1 MINDLEAAWQ
11 EIESKK
17 AEGSSEYV
25 KMVCPDLLCRVYIGI
40 TGIPSK
46 RYIIFEIPEAEKHQF
61 DAFVE
66 PKGFKLSLEETVVK
80 HSGYV
85 SCIMQA
91 SSSANNDVF
100 SIVVSDIID
109 AVRSEDDPCDYVQT
123 LRETIEK
130 WREFF
135 RSAAQ
140 KILSDKQ
147 IIGLFGDLS
156 FLKQAMEA
164 GVDFAPDM
172 WNGPLRAPQDFQG
185 EKTAVEIKSVSTNVI
200 KSVHISNEAQ
210 LDNSKY
216 DRLYLSVY
224 RIERNDKK
232 GVTLPELAENIASAM
247 IPARRKRF
255 YAKLTCGG
263 YDREKAVE
271 LYTRGYLVRENVSYR
286 VEDDFPKIARDMLPA
301 GISEVEY
308 ILNLQACENSRTS
321 FESVLESVKEG

>member
-1 MINDLEAAWQ
+1 MISDLETVWQ

-17 AEGSSEYV
+17 AEGSSEYA

-40 TGIPSK
+40 TDIPSK
-46 RYIIFEIPEAEKHQF
+46 RYIIFEIPEAEKYQF

-66 PKGFKLSLEETVVK
+66 PKGFRLSIEETVVK

-85 SCIMQA
+85 SCFMQA

-109 AVRSEDDPCDYVQT
+109 AVSNEGDPRDYVHT

-140 KILSDKQ
+140 KVLSDKQ
-147 IIGLFGDLS
+147 IVGLFGELT

-185 EKTAVEIKSVSTNVI
+185 EKTAVEIKSVSSNVI
-200 KSVHISNEAQ
+200 KTVHISNESQ

-216 DRLYLSVY
+216 ERLFLSVY

-232 GVTLPELAENIASAM
+232 GMTLPELAEHIASSM
-247 IPARRKRF
+247 TTARRKRF
-255 YAKLTCGG
+255 YAKLTCSG
-263 YDREKAVE
+263 YDREKAPE

-286 VEDDFPKIARDMLPA
+286 VEDDFPKIVRDMLSA

-308 ILNLQACENSRTS
+308 TLNLQVCENSRTS
-321 FESVLESVKEG
+321 FESVLEAVREG